1 MIEEIKILILEKLK
15 DKLEKTEDLSIKDL
29 SSASIMINN
38 IDNSQ
43 KMMFEA
49 LVSKMNE
56 LKTSEVKNDE

>member
-15 DKLEKTEDLSIKDL
+15 DKLEKTEDLSIQDL

-38 IDNSQ
+38 IDDSQ
-43 KMMFEA
+43 KIMFEA

>member
-56 LKTSEVKNDE
+56 LKTSEVKK

>member
-1 MIEEIKILILEKLK
+1 MIEEIKVLILEKLK
-15 DKLEKTEDLSIKDL
+15 DKLEKSEDLSIKDL

-49 LVSKMNE
+49 LVSKMDE
-56 LKTSEVKNDE
+56 FKTSEVKNDE